1 MKKETYKIHGD
12 TLRQLCVA
20 TSEKALSKTAGV
32 HSASVNFATE
42 SALIEFD
49 ESAVSE
55 QNLANAVKSMVIILK
70 LVLQKRKKI
79 KMLNMDMNT
88 RT

>member
-1 MKKETYKIHGD
+1 M
-12 TLRQLCVA
+12 A
-20 TSEKALSKTAGV
+20 TIEKALSKTAGV

-55 QNLANAVKSMVIILK
+55 QNLADTVKSIGYHLEVGSSK
-70 LVLQKRKKI
+70 KKKI
-79 KMLNMDMNT
+79 KNVKYGYEYS

>member
-1 MKKETYKIHGD
+1 M
-12 TLRQLCVA
+12 A
-20 TSEKALSKTAGV
+20 TIEKALSKTAGV

-55 QNLANAVKSMVIILK
+55 QNLADTSNPRLSS
-70 LVLQKRKKI
+70 
-79 KMLNMDMNT
+79 
-88 RT
+88 